1 MAKIILE
8 FDSSDEAQEAQEAID
23 GGKWKQAFW
32 ELNNELRNTTKYDVS
47 IINNNLQATVIE
59 QEICSKVRDMMFE
72 ILNRWNLKID

>member
-1 MAKIILE
+1 MVKIIME
-8 FDSSDEAQEAQEAID
+8 FDSSDEAQEAID
-23 GGKWKQAFW
+23 GSKWKQAFW

-47 IINNNLQATVIE
+47 IINNNLQATDIE